1 MSTTPVASPAHVAY
15 VLPVYNEADGI
26 ATFHQELVA
35 ATASRPDLRFE
46 FVYVNDGSKDAS
58 IEHLLAMR
66 EQDSRVTVL
75 SFARNFGHQIAVT
88 AGLDY
93 AHEAGADAVIIMD
106 TDLQDPPAVSL
117 QMVERWEAGA
127 DVVYAQRRTRKDTF
141 FKKATA
147 GAFYYLLDRM
157 AETHIP
163 QNVGDFRLIDKR
175 ALDVVVQ
182 YREHNRFLRG
192 IVANIGF
199 NQEALLFDRDARFAG
214 ESKYPL
220 SKMLRLAA
228 DGILGFSTFPLK
240 AISRVGI
247 TISVLS
253 VLAGLYAI
261 AIRLFFPA
269 HAVAG
274 WAFLG
279 VGMFFLGGIQLIMI
293 GVIGSYVGRT
303 YVEVLNRPLYSVAL
317 VASGERR
324 VSTE

>member
-1 MSTTPVASPAHVAY
+1 MSTAKHVAY
-15 VLPVYNEADGI
+15 ILPVYNEADGI
-26 ATFHQELVA
+26 ETFHRELVA
-35 ATASRPDLRFE
+35 ATTARPDLQFE
-46 FVYVNDGSKDAS
+46 FVYVNDGSRDGS

-66 EQDSRVTVL
+66 AQDSRVTVL

-93 AHEAGADAVIIMD
+93 AHEACADAVVIMD

-117 QMVERWEAGA
+117 QMVERWESGA
-127 DVVYAQRRTRKDTF
+127 EVVYAQRRTRKDTF

-199 NQEALLFDRDARFAG
+199 TQEALLFDRDARFAG

-261 AIRLFFPA
+261 AVRLLFPA

-303 YVEVLNRPLYSVAL
+303 YVEVLNRPLYSLAL
-317 VASGERR
+317 VANGEHRL
-324 VSTE
+324 SSE

>member
-1 MSTTPVASPAHVAY
+1 MSTAKHVAY
-15 VLPVYNEADGI
+15 ILPVYNEAAGI
-26 ATFHQELVA
+26 ETFHKELVA
-35 ATASRPDLRFE
+35 ATAARPDLQFE
-46 FVYVNDGSKDAS
+46 FVYVNDGSRDGS

-66 EQDSRVTVL
+66 AQDSRVTVL

-93 AHEAGADAVIIMD
+93 AHEAGADAVVIMD
-106 TDLQDPPAVSL
+106 TDLQDPPTVSL
-117 QMVERWEAGA
+117 QMVERWESGA

-199 NQEALLFDRDARFAG
+199 KQEALLFDRDARFAG

-261 AIRLFFPA
+261 GVRLLFPS

-303 YVEVLNRPLYSVAL
+303 YVEVLNRPLYSLAL
-317 VASGERR
+317 VANGEPRPN
-324 VSTE
+324 SE

>member
-1 MSTTPVASPAHVAY
+1 MSTTRETNAAHVAY

-26 ATFHQELVA
+26 ETFHEELVA
-35 ATASRPDLRFE
+35 ATSARPDLRFE
-46 FVYVNDGSKDAS
+46 FVYINDGSRDAS
-58 IEHLLAMR
+58 LEHLLKMR
-66 EQDSRVTVL
+66 DRDDRVTIL

-88 AGLDY
+88 AGLDH
-93 AHEAGADAVIIMD
+93 AHEVGADTVIIMD
-106 TDLQDPPAVSL
+106 TDLQDPPAVSM
-117 QMVERWEAGA
+117 QMIERWEAGA

-199 NQEALLFDRDARFAG
+199 NQEALLFDRDARYAG

-220 SKMLRLAA
+220 SKMIRLAA
-228 DGILGFSTFPLK
+228 DGILGFSTFPIK
-240 AISRVGI
+240 AISRLGM
-247 TISVLS
+247 TISALS
-253 VLAGLYAI
+253 ILAGLYAI
-261 AIRLFFPA
+261 LVRVAFPA
-269 HAVAG
+269 HAVPG

-303 YVEVLNRPLYSVAL
+303 YVEVLNRPLYSFAL
-317 VASGERR
+317 VAHGERTPP
-324 VSTE
+324 SE